1 LLSSHK
7 INNNNQNKQGTTANK
22 QIIYLST

>member
-1 LLSSHK
+1 MS
-7 INNNNQNKQGTTANK
+7 